1 MQHYFIDKEHQDADF
16 FDFNDSVLNMN
27 LCFRSCDSI
36 FSKNKIDDGT
46 RSLLN
51 AIDEKCE
58 LSGHGLDVG
67 CGLGVIAISLIK
79 RFNVT
84 FDMIDVNKTA
94 VKLSKENLI
103 KNNVQRNANV
113 FYSDG
118 FKEVKENYDF
128 IVTNPP
134 IKTGKKLLFELMSGA
149 FEHLK
154 DNGQLILVI
163 RKDHGMESLKKHIT
177 SIFGNCE
184 IIDRNKGFY
193 ILSAYKIML
202 NKNK

>member
-1 MQHYFIDKEHQDADF
+1 LQHYFIDKEHVETDF
-16 FDFNDSVLNMN
+16 FDFNDKVLNFE

-46 RSLLN
+46 RALLN
-51 AIDEKCE
+51 AISEHCE
-58 LSGHGLDVG
+58 LNGHGLDLG
-67 CGLGVIAISLIK
+67 CGLGVLAITLIK

-84 FDMIDVNKTA
+84 FDMLDINKTA
-94 VKLSKENLI
+94 VKLSKENVI
-103 KNNVQRNANV
+103 KNNVQKSANV

-118 FKEVKENYDF
+118 FSEVKDVYDF

-149 FEHLK
+149 YEYLK
-154 DNGQLILVI
+154 ENGKLILVI

-177 SIFGNCE
+177 SIFNNCE
-184 IIDRNKGFY
+184 ILQRHKGFY
-193 ILSAYKIML
+193 ILKAEKTC
-202 NKNK
+202 

>member
-1 MQHYFIDKEHQDADF
+1 MQHYFIDKEHQETDF
-16 FDFNDSVLNMN
+16 FDFNDSVLGYE

-51 AIDEKCE
+51 AINEKCT
-58 LSGHGLDVG
+58 LTGHGLDLG
-67 CGLGVIAISLIK
+67 CGLGVIAIALIK
-79 RFNVT
+79 KFGVT
-84 FDMIDVNKTA
+84 FDMVDVNKTA

-103 KNNVQRNANV
+103 KNNVQKSVNA

-118 FKEVKENYDF
+118 FSEVKDLYDF

-134 IKTGKKLLFELMSGA
+134 IKTGKKLLFELMDGA
-149 FEHLK
+149 FNHLK
-154 DNGQLILVI
+154 ENGQLILVI

-177 SIFGNCE
+177 SIFNNCE
-184 IIDRNKGFY
+184 IVDRNKGFY
-193 ILSAYKIML
+193 ILKAIRS
-202 NKNK
+202 

>member
-1 MQHYFIDKEHQDADF
+1 LQHYFIDKEHQESDF
-16 FDFNDSVLNMN
+16 FDFNDSVIGLN

-46 RSLLN
+46 RALLE
-51 AIDEKCE
+51 AINEKCS
-58 LSGHGLDVG
+58 LTGRGLDLG

-79 RFNVT
+79 RFKLT
-84 FDMIDVNKTA
+84 FDMIDINNTA
-94 VKLSKENLI
+94 VKLSKENLR
-103 KNNVQRNANV
+103 KNGVEKYAKV
-113 FYSDG
+113 FTSDG
-118 FKEVKENYDF
+118 FSAVNETYDF

-134 IKTGKKLLFELMSGA
+134 IKTGKKLLFDLMQGS

-154 DNGQLILVI
+154 ENGQLILVI

-184 IIDRNKGFY
+184 IVDRNKGFY
-193 ILSAYKIML
+193 ILRAVKI
-202 NKNK
+202 